1 MKFEISSTSSIE
13 CSVQSPARDLIWSRF
28 GSVHSGVRARGS
40 GKKMTCDATLQKSL
54 LLLLSRKK
62 RMRSVFQVRC
72 HISVERPILELVF
85 FETASTAINMFIE
98 DWPWEETFA
107 EHFSHADEADE
118 GDDDAWNY
126 SRQFCELEHLM
137 QTQRTHDIICPVCDS
152 CITEVVILR
161 KRKRSPAPAADEGM
175 SQHVKLRKADTNDL
189 NVDRVIKGRAYPG
202 YQTEDPGCLVGL
214 WSFLFRRSD

>member
-1 MKFEISSTSSIE
+1 MNGVASWTEQSGARSGSI
-13 CSVQSPARDLIWSRF
+13 
-28 GSVHSGVRARGS
+28 HSGVRGRGS
-40 GKKMTCDATLQKSL
+40 GKKMTCDAHCQNSL
-54 LLLLSRKK
+54 LLLPSRKE

-85 FETASTAINMFIE
+85 FETASTAFNMFIE

-107 EHFSHADEADE
+107 LADADGADEERNDPCK
-118 GDDDAWNY
+118 Y
-126 SRQFCELEHLM
+126 SRDFCALEHLM

-175 SQHVKLRKADTNDL
+175 FQHVKLRKADTTDL
-189 NVDRVIKGRAYPG
+189 NVDLVIKGRAYPG
-202 YQTEDPGCLVGL
+202 YQTEDRGCLVGL
-214 WSFLFRRSD
+214 WSFLFRKSD